1 VPVPLAVGKTASQKQ
16 ADVQHLPVSFRFNPF
31 PSGAL
36 PPVLG
41 VNSSARWGKP
51 GGASLDALAALCPL
65 PTIQNDEIHHCL
77 EA

>member
-1 VPVPLAVGKTASQKQ
+1 MGPVGRK
-16 ADVQHLPVSFRFNPF
+16 LPDFPTGCQILQRLQWVNPC